1 MKQMVAVS
9 SLRMMKPKLM
19 HRQLHTC
26 FLPQEITFGSF
37 CHLKTQILQILRML
51 QLLKLIAIILKNK

>member
-1 MKQMVAVS
+1 MKLMVGVS

-26 FLPQEITFGSF
+26 FSPQEITFGSF
-37 CHLKTQILQILRML
+37 CHLKTQKILWILCL
-51 QLLKLIAIILKNK
+51 DAPVTLEID